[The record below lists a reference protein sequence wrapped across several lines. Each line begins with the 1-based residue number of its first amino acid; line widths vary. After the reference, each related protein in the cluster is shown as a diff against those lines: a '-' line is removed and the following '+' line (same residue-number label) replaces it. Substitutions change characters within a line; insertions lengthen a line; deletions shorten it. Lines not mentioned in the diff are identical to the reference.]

1 MRKGFGLDR
10 RDEAVVSTTSSLLPI
25 LLRLHERR
33 LQGRRALQ
41 YMSVPAV
48 QCRVF
53 HDAAPPNN
61 SN

>member
-10 RDEAVVSTTSSLLPI
+10 RDEVIVLSTSSLLPI
-25 LLRLHERR
+25 LLHLHERR
-33 LQGRRALQ
+33 LQGRRAPQ
-41 YMSVPAV
+41 YVSVPAV
-48 QCRVF
+48 QCRVV